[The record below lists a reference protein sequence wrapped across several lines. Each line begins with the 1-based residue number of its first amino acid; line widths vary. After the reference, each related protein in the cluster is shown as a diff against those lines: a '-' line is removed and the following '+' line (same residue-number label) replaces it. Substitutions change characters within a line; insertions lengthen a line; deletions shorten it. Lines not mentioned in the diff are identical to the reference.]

1 MRWIGIVLIVT
12 SAVFGGA
19 TLSVGKSATE
29 SRIQVIDKIDPSLVT
44 GDIIFRTGT
53 GFWSPYF
60 ATLDDKNGYSH
71 AGMLLKS
78 SSGSWFVVHAEA
90 NDDGT
95 DGVVKK
101 TPLHEFVAGSK
112 KFEVKKNNMSPAK
125 KKTFVASVLKHLAQQ
140 TPFDNFFDINDAGT
154 KVYCTELIWLSAK
167 VAGVYDFG
175 SVVKIGGRDFITVDT
190 IYHSPY
196 LQGSA
201 GRLAG
206 G

>member
-29 SRIQVIDKIDPSLVT
+29 SRIQVIDKVDPSLVT

-112 KFEVKKNNMSPAK
+112 KFEIKKNNMSPAK
-125 KKTFVASVLKHLAQQ
+125 KKTFVSSVLNHLAQQ

-167 VAGVYDFG
+167 IAGVYDFG

-190 IYHSPY
+190 IYRSPY

>member
-29 SRIQVIDKIDPSLVT
+29 SKIQAIDKIDPSLVT

-95 DGVVKK
+95 DG
-101 TPLHEFVAGSK
+101 S
-112 KFEVKKNNMSPAK
+112 
-125 KKTFVASVLKHLAQQ
+125 LKRRHLTA
-140 TPFDNFFDINDAGT
+140 F
-154 KVYCTELIWLSAK
+154 LISMM
-167 VAGVYDFG
+167 
-175 SVVKIGGRDFITVDT
+175 
-190 IYHSPY
+190 
-196 LQGSA
+196 QGLKSTA
-201 GRLAG
+201 RS
-206 G
+206 